1 MQPVCIKC
9 GQQHVSAIGGIGCA
23 SHKKDGTPC
32 RKPAMHDQAV
42 CGTHGG
48 RAPQAKRAAAGRA
61 LEREVAAA
69 MERLDGSPVDNP
81 LTELAALGGRA
92 RAWMNLMESRVQ
104 KLLAADDADGGSES
118 GTGIR
123 YRGAAG
129 EQLRAEVAL
138 YERAMD
144 RLGKFL
150 ADYGRLNIDERLA
163 SITTRQAEVVIA
175 AVEAGLAAAGVRDRS
190 QIAAGKQAAAR
201 KLRAVS

>member
-1 MQPVCIKC
+1 MQLICTKC
-9 GQQHVSAIGGIGCA
+9 GQQHLATVGGIGCTG
-23 SHKKDGTPC
+23 HKKDGSPC
-32 RKPAMHDQAV
+32 RKPPMREQKV

-48 RAPQAKRAAAGRA
+48 RAPQAKRAAAGRL
-61 LEREVAAA
+61 LEREVATAL
-69 MERLDGSPVDNP
+69 ERLDGSPVDNP

-104 KLLAADDADGGSES
+104 KLLDADGADDGDGS
-118 GTGIR
+118 TGIR

-201 KLRAVS
+201 KLRTVS